1 MNAVIQA
8 QSVRKS
14 YPMGRGELPVLLG
27 VELEV
32 RAGEKVALVGA
43 SGSGKSTLLH
53 VLGGL
58 DEPTGGTV
66 RFEGD
71 DLYALPQRTRA
82 RIRARRVGFIF
93 QAFHLLPELS
103 VLENVMLPAWTR
115 WNAFLQGRT
124 HTARASA
131 LLERV
136 GLGHRL
142 RHRPSEL
149 SGGEQQRAAIARAL
163 MNDPDVLLAD
173 EPTGNL
179 DSHTGAQ
186 VMDCLFDLAG
196 DAHRTI
202 VLVTHNPDLAARCG
216 RVLTLTDGR
225 LAESPANVASGGRN
239 PQ

>member
-1 MNAVIQA
+1 MNDMNAVIQA
-8 QSVRKS
+8 QDVCKS
-14 YPMGRGELPVLLG
+14 YPMGRGDLRVLLG
-27 VELEV
+27 VDLEV

-58 DEPTGGTV
+58 DAPTGGTV

-71 DLYALPQRTRA
+71 DLYALPHRTRA

-93 QAFHLLPELS
+93 QAFHLLPELT
-103 VLENVMLPAWTR
+103 VRENVMLPAWTR
-115 WNAFLQGRT
+115 WNAFLLRRA
-124 HTARASA
+124 HAARAA
-131 LLERV
+131 ELLDRV

-142 RHRPSEL
+142 HHRPSEL

-196 DAHRTI
+196 DARRTI
-202 VLVTHNPDLAARCG
+202 VLVTHNPGLAARCA

-225 LAESPANVASGGRN
+225 LAE
-239 PQ
+239 